1 MDPMLGDSTSLSS
14 LPAATPGPVDPGAFA
29 IFQPLYEAVLGGLGD
44 VINNGVG
51 TMIGYVHEFFVPM
64 CTIGVILMAIAEVC
78 GASTYLFWLVKYLVR
93 AGVVLTFIDTAGD
106 YARWIVTP
114 IRNLGDNIAAALAG
128 ALPGAPG
135 HIFDVLMAHYSGAVV
150 QTVKR
155 MPWSSILG
163 ALESIVL
170 ASMALGSWL
179 IAFLAVGVAFAVYLI
194 VHIYLAAILIVG
206 PLFVALAMAGQLR
219 NWLMGWLNA
228 LASQVLSLILLG
240 VGLTILTRAEDQVLQ
255 SILNVADNVN
265 FWSSLGHL
273 FGGMVALCIGAVY
286 ALTVRGIAVGIVGGV
301 YAAMQPY
308 VSAIQTAVA
317 AGAGAAAGSG
327 GGSAAANA
335 NAGMA
340 TPAMA
345 IPRTGP

>member
-1 MDPMLGDSTSLSS
+1 MDPLADATSIAT
-14 LPAATPGPVDPGAFA
+14 LPAAQPGPIDAGAFA
-29 IFQPLYEAVLGGLGD
+29 IFQPMYESVMGGIAD
-44 VINNGVG
+44 VINNGTA

-64 CTIGVILMAIAEVC
+64 ATLGVIFMAIAEAA
-78 GASTYLFWLVKYLVR
+78 GAATYMFWLTKYLVR
-93 AGVVLTFIDTAGD
+93 AGVVLTIIDTAAD
-106 YARWIVTP
+106 YAKYVVTP
-114 IRNLGDNIAAALAG
+114 IQNMGDNIAAALAG
-128 ALPGAPG
+128 TLPGPAG

-155 MPWSSILG
+155 MPWSSVLG
-163 ALESIVL
+163 ALESLVL
-170 ASMALGSWL
+170 ASAALGSWV
-179 IAFLAVGVAFAVYLI
+179 IAFIAVGISFASYLI
-194 VHIYLAAILIVG
+194 IHLYLDAILIVG

-228 LASQVLSLILLG
+228 LASQVLALILLG
-240 VGLTILTRAEDQVLQ
+240 VGLTILTRAEEQVLQ
-255 SILNVADNVN
+255 SILNIADNVN

-308 VSAIQTAVA
+308 VSAAQSAMTVGMGA
-317 AGAGAAAGSG
+317 ASRGAGASG
-327 GGSAAANA
+327 GAG
-335 NAGMA
+335 AGMA

-345 IPRTGP
+345 IPRAAP

>member
-1 MDPMLGDSTSLSS
+1 MDPLADATSLAT

-29 IFQPLYEAVLGGLGD
+29 IFQPLYEAVMGGIGD
-44 VINNGVG
+44 VITNGTG

-64 CTIGVILMAIAEVC
+64 CTIGLIIMALVELAGGGAYFYWLIKYVIRGSIVMTI
-78 GASTYLFWLVKYLVR
+78 
-93 AGVVLTFIDTAGD
+93 IDTAAD
-106 YARWIVTP
+106 YAKWVVTP
-114 IRNLGDNIAAALAG
+114 IQNMGDNVAGALAG

-135 HIFDVLMAHYSGAVV
+135 HVFDVLMAHYSGAVV

-155 MPWSSILG
+155 MPWSSVLG
-163 ALESIVL
+163 ALESLVL
-170 ASMALGSWL
+170 AGAALGSWL
-179 IAFLAVGVAFAVYLI
+179 LAFMAVGVAFAVYLI

-206 PLFVALAMAGQLR
+206 PLFIALAMAGQLR

-255 SILNVADNVN
+255 SILNIADNVN

-308 VSAIQTAVA
+308 VSAARGAITAGAGVA
-317 AGAGAAAGSG
+317 AGAG
-327 GGSAAANA
+327 GGSTAGAA

-345 IPRTGP
+345 IPRAAP